1 MRNQL
6 LCRSTAIAIACSTL
20 CAQFAQAQAV
30 STAPI
35 ETVYV
40 TGSNLKRTDKEG
52 TSPVSV
58 ISAQDIKNTGA
69 TSVAD
74 LMKLVPSMGS
84 NSNQDNTG
92 GSGFAKGVATASLR
106 GLGSSST
113 LILLNGRRIT
123 PAPYADPNQGNSVLY
138 DLNSIPLAAIAR
150 IEILQ
155 DGASAVYGSD
165 AIAGVINFILKT
177 NYQGAELSARTGAND
192 DGNFRRKG
200 FTGIFGKGD
209 LDTDG
214 YTFML
219 SADVDQRDRTALRD
233 ATDLHYSQAQL
244 LNGRFASD
252 YGSSVSQYPTYYRE
266 RVANS
271 KNFGVTQ
278 ATAPANMSF
287 NLGCPAGEQLKGSTA
302 LGMLPTNTLIGRTFC
317 NYNSDQFLEAQGD
330 SRDINLLAHGEL
342 KIGAGVTGFSDV
354 EYSHSRRDYTGVPI
368 TIGTTSVGNFTAT
381 GAAASYQTIL
391 PIGHPDNPYTD
402 RRGSIAYRFV
412 NLRGGSSTINEGIRA
427 VAGLRGNNYGWDWES
442 ALLFNRAQS
451 DSTSYG
457 RLYLPTLRHLV
468 DDNWSIA
475 RVAADPTIGHDVVT
489 DNRSQI
495 SQFDFK
501 GNREFGQLPGG
512 AIGVAAGGEIRRESI
527 NLSPDPLVASGQ
539 IYGLANTILNS
550 SRNVKSAFVEMRF
563 PVLKSVELDWAG
575 RADKYDNLARNFVPK
590 YGAKWTVSDMFAV
603 RGSYAKGF
611 RAPSLSQIVPGGAQ
625 FFLNSVVD
633 LKRCSDDGVT
643 PKPGGG
649 TTQDCAASVAG
660 TGGFNPALKPETS
673 KSYNLGFIFSPTS
686 TFDMTVDFYKIHREN
701 EIVLGSASEA
711 LKNEDS
717 VPQNITRNQN
727 PASFL
732 VNADGQPI
740 AGTGPLLAIAEPWKN
755 QGMTELNGAD
765 IEGRL
770 RNKLGKWGSL
780 STTLRATYTHS
791 YKVQENVGD
800 PVHNVVGTRP
810 NIYDW
815 ALSSGSTIPRW
826 KGSMSSTW
834 TQGDH
839 AVNLSVNYVGP
850 ISLKRT
856 YDGDTTYAQPFC
868 QYGTKKATD
877 AAADR
882 DTTIPLY
889 EAYYPDCAIKEW
901 VTVGIGYTYTGFEH
915 WNLNANIQNL
925 ADTKAPYDPLYAAPT
940 PAAVGYN
947 ANLHNAYGRY
957 FTVSARYTF

>member
-1 MRNQL
+1 LTVIAVACGAGGSQF
-6 LCRSTAIAIACSTL
+6 AIAQEGA
-20 CAQFAQAQAV
+20 AN
-30 STAPI
+30 APS
-35 ETVYV
+35 TVYV

-52 TSPVSV
+52 SSPISV
-58 ISAQDIKNTGA
+58 ITAQDIKNTGA
-69 TSVAD
+69 ASVAD

-84 NSNQDNTG
+84 DSNQDNTSG
-92 GSGFAKGVATASLR
+92 TGFAKGVATASLR

-113 LILLNGRRIT
+113 LVLLNGRRIT

-138 DLNSIPLAAIAR
+138 DLNSIPLAAIER

-155 DGASAVYGSD
+155 EGASAVYGSD
-165 AIAGVINFILKT
+165 AIAGVINFILKR
-177 NYQGAELSARTGAND
+177 NYQGAELSARAGAND

-219 SADVDQRDRTALRD
+219 TGDFNQRDRTVLRD
-233 ATDLHYSQAQL
+233 STDIEYNQAQV
-244 LNGRFASD
+244 LNGRFASN
-252 YGSSVSQYPTYYRE
+252 YSSSVSQYPTYYRE
-266 RVANS
+266 RVAGS

-278 ATAPANMSF
+278 ATGLANMSY
-287 NLGCPAGEQLKGSTA
+287 NLGCPVGEQLTGSTA
-302 LGMLPTNTLIGRTFC
+302 LGLLSTNTLIGRTFC
-317 NYNSDQFLEAQGD
+317 NYNADQFLEAQGY
-330 SRDINLLAHGEL
+330 SRDINLLAHGEV
-342 KIGAGVTGFSDV
+342 KFGGGVTGFSDV
-354 EYSHSRRDYTGVPI
+354 EYSHSRRDYTAAPI
-368 TIGTTSVGNFTAT
+368 TIGTASVGNFSAT

-402 RRGSIAYRFV
+402 RNGSIAYRFV
-412 NLRGGSSTINEGIRA
+412 NLRGGSSNINEGIRA
-427 VAGLRGNNYGWDWES
+427 VAGLRGTHFGWDWES
-442 ALLFNRAQS
+442 ALLFNRAQN
-451 DSTSYG
+451 DTTSYG

-468 DDNWSIA
+468 NDNWSIA

-512 AIGVAAGGEIRRESI
+512 AIGVAAGAEVRRESV
-527 NLSPDPLVASGQ
+527 NLIPDPLVASGQ
-539 IYGLANTILNS
+539 IYGLANTILDS

-590 YGAKWTVSDMFAV
+590 YGFKWTVTDMFAV
-603 RGSYAKGF
+603 RGGYAKGF

-625 FFLNSVVD
+625 FFLNGIVD
-633 LKRCSDDGVT
+633 LKRCSEDGVT

-649 TTQDCAASVAG
+649 TTQDCAANVAG
-660 TGGFNPALKPETS
+660 TGGFNANLKPETS

-686 TFDMTVDFYKIHREN
+686 YFDATVDLFKIRREN
-701 EIVLGSASEA
+701 EIVLGSSSEA
-711 LKNEDS
+711 LKNEDT

-732 VNADGQPI
+732 VDANGVPI
-740 AGTGPLLAIAEPWKN
+740 PGTGQLLAIAEPWQN
-755 QGMTELNGAD
+755 QGMTELTGAD

-770 RNKLGKWGSL
+770 RNKLGEWGSL
-780 STTLRATYTHS
+780 STTLRTTYTRS
-791 YKVQENVGD
+791 YKVQENAGD

-810 NIYDW
+810 SIYDW
-815 ALSSGSTIPRW
+815 ALSSGNTIPRW
-826 KGSMSSTW
+826 KGSISSTW
-834 TQGDH
+834 TQGDN

-856 YDGDTTYAQPFC
+856 FDGETQYAQSFC
-868 QYGTKKATD
+868 HYGTKKATD
-877 AAADR
+877 AAPDR
-882 DTTIPLY
+882 NTTIPLY
-889 EAYYPDCAIKEW
+889 EDYYPDCAIKEW
-901 VTVGIGYTYTGFEH
+901 VTVGIGYTYTGFQH

-925 ADTKAPYDPLYAAPT
+925 FDKKAPYDPNYATAT
-940 PAAVGYN
+940 GVGYN
-947 ANLHNAYGRY
+947 ANLHNTYGRY
-957 FTVSARYTF
+957 FSVSARYTF